1 MFVDFLSL
9 LLLNMVAGYVLLS
22 LYVYRGLDDPLNRR
36 WTAGFLMVGLVAFL
50 FGGYITV
57 TWPLPGPYNSI
68 FGEMTV
74 MFGVIFLG
82 AAAAIA
88 NGWSLLPVTV
98 VAFFAGAAAAVSGA
112 RIIDLKL
119 TNAPVLS
126 GVGFILSGLA
136 GVFSAPTLY
145 YLRGNRSFR
154 VIAALWLLTAAAC
167 WALVVYVEYWM
178 HPPIFSKWV
187 PLVMRGMAPVK

>member
-36 WTAGFLMVGLVAFL
+36 WTAGFLMVGLVAFI
-50 FGGYITV
+50 FGGYITM

-68 FGEMTV
+68 FGEMAV

-82 AAAAIA
+82 ASAAIA
-88 NGWSLLPVTV
+88 FGWSLLPVTV
-98 VAFFAGAAAAVSGA
+98 IAFFAGAGAVVYGV
-112 RIIDLKL
+112 RIWDLGL
-119 TNAPVLS
+119 TKAPHLS
-126 GVGFILSGLA
+126 GVGFILSGMA
-136 GVFSAPTLY
+136 GVFSAPTLH

-154 VIAALWLLTAAAC
+154 AIAALWLLAAAAI
-167 WALVVYVEYWM
+167 WAAVVYGEYWM
-178 HPPIFSKWV
+178 HPPFFAKWV
-187 PLVMRGMAPVK
+187 PLVMRGMPPMK